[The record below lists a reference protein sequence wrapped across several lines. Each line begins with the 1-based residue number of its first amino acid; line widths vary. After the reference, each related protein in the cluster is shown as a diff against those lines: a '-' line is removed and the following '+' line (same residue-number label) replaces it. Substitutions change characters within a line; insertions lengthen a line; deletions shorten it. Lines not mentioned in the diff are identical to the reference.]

1 MTGSPP
7 TRSSVEVL
15 ASLGS
20 PRVVVVGDLLL
31 DRYITGLVERISPE
45 APIQVLAV
53 ERDERRIGG
62 AGSVAH
68 DLAVLEAK
76 AVLVGVVGK
85 DDSGAELRR
94 QAEAAGIELVAVE
107 DPTRPTSLKTRH
119 LARSHGIPQQVL
131 RVDREVT
138 TPIAGELEQRVLA
151 ALDRALEGAD
161 AVLLSDYQKG
171 LLTPTVLAHAIAW
184 GRRTGKPVVVDP
196 KGEDFARYRGATG
209 IKPNRAQTAR
219 TTGLPV
225 RGPED
230 AERAAD
236 WLLERFGFDFALVT
250 LDRDGM
256 CLKVRGG
263 QAHAFRTTP
272 REVYDVTGAGDMVLA
287 VLGLVLGCGGTPAEA
302 AALANVAAGLEVEKV
317 GVVPIPRAE
326 IAGRLA
332 ERTHASGSKIVK
344 RPHAAALGRRLRE
357 AGRQIVFTNGCFDV
371 LHAGHVRYLAFAR
384 SQGDVLVLGLNA
396 DESVRRLKGPP
407 RPVNPVDDRAEVL
420 CALEAVD
427 HVVVFHEDD
436 PLALIREIQPD
447 VLVKGADWKERSVI
461 GREVVEARGGR
472 VVLAP
477 LLDGRS
483 TTRTLERLAEAPQ
496 ASVPGRWPASPPGRP
511 PSSAGS

>member
-1 MTGSPP
+1 MTGAAPP
-7 TRSSVEVL
+7 RSAAEVL
-15 ASLGS
+15 ASLGT

-53 ERDERRIGG
+53 EHDERRIGG

-68 DLAVLEAK
+68 DLAVLEAR
-76 AVLVGVVGK
+76 AVLVGVVGE

-94 QAEAAGIELVAVE
+94 QAQAAGIELVAVI
-107 DPTRPTSLKTRH
+107 DPSRPTSLKTRH

-138 TPIAGELEQRVLA
+138 TPVAGDVEVRVLA
-151 ALDRALEGAD
+151 AIDRALVGAD
-161 AVLLSDYQKG
+161 AALLSDYQKG
-171 LLTPTVLAHAIAW
+171 LLTPAVLAHVIAW

-196 KGEDFARYRGATG
+196 KGDDFSRYRGATG
-209 IKPNRAQTAR
+209 IKPNRPQTAR
-219 TTGLPV
+219 TTGIAI
-225 RGPED
+225 RRPED

-236 WLLERFGFDFALVT
+236 WLLAHLGFDFALVT

-256 CLKVRGG
+256 CLKERGG
-263 QAHAFRTTP
+263 AVQAFRTRP

-287 VLGLVLGCGGTPAEA
+287 VLGLVLGSGGTPAEA

-326 IAGRLA
+326 IAARLA
-332 ERTHASGSKIVK
+332 ERTHASGSKVVE

-357 AGRQIVFTNGCFDV
+357 AGRRIVFTNGCFDV
-371 LHAGHVRYLAFAR
+371 LHAGHVR
-384 SQGDVLVLGLNA
+384 
-396 DESVRRLKGPP
+396 RLKGPP
-407 RPVNPVDDRAEVL
+407 RPVNPVGDRAEVL
-420 CALEAVD
+420 SALEAVD
-427 HVVVFHEDD
+427 HVIVFHEDD
-436 PLALIREIQPD
+436 PLALIRELAPD
-447 VLVKGADWKERSVI
+447 VLVKGADWKDRGVV
-461 GREVVEARGGR
+461 GREVVEARGGT

-483 TTRTLERLAEAPQ
+483 TTRTLERLAATPRGAAPGG
-496 ASVPGRWPASPPGRP
+496 SPAGPPG
-511 PSSAGS
+511 S